1 MIAASTMM
9 WYVLAAIA
17 LYGVTLA
24 VSLLFVGVL
33 LVRLPATYFQDS
45 ADRHWWVD
53 HHPVARMLLHV
64 LKNVA
69 GLGVIALGLL
79 LSLPGI
85 PGQGLLTVLIGLMLV
100 DFPGKRRLE
109 RRLVGQPRVFRAVNR
124 LRQRYGKPPLVLER
138 APREPA
144 PP

>member
-1 MIAASTMM
+1 MNSRLEFVVYALSAIGV
-9 WYVLAAIA
+9 YVLV
-17 LYGVTLA
+17 LGL
-24 VSLLFVGVL
+24 SLLLVVVL
-33 LVRLPATYFQDS
+33 LVRLPATYFL
-45 ADRHWWVD
+45 DREDRQLWVD
-53 HHPVARMLLHV
+53 HHPVARLALHL

-69 GLGVIALGLL
+69 GVGIVALGLL

-109 RRLVGQPRVFRAVNR
+109 KRLVQSPRVRQAIDR
-124 LRQRYGKPPLVLER
+124 LRQRYGKPPLVLDD
-138 APREPA
+138 